1 MEYPRIGVWAVE
13 VRAPRKPH
21 VERVSYAC
29 TADGVVPIAA
39 ATYSAHG
46 VWVATSGRGGSVTAL
61 PPVPPGEG
69 FSAWLTMQA
78 TVEVAA
84 DGRTFEMNA
93 TVYRPT
99 PSGTSTQR
107 PASSSNGLESA
118 MRRGDR

>member
-61 PPVPPGEG
+61 PPVPPGEA
-69 FSAWLTMQA
+69 SASGSRCRPPSRSPLTA
-78 TVEVAA
+78 
-84 DGRTFEMNA
+84 GRS
-93 TVYRPT
+93 R
-99 PSGTSTQR
+99 
-107 PASSSNGLESA
+107 
-118 MRRGDR
+118 